1 MAAYAVRHLA
11 EIPSSTDEDGVEWTQ
26 LQHFFGLTAFGINVY
41 RAVEAGAP
49 LVGEH
54 DESEGRHEELY
65 LVLSGR
71 VRFEIGDDEFVC
83 DEGTVIVVKDWTLR
97 RYGVAETVGATVLAV
112 GNAATDRFV
121 STWQPEHF
129 VGVPTVDD

>member
-1 MAAYAVRHLA
+1 VAAYAVRHLA
-11 EIPSSTDEDGVEWTQ
+11 EVPSSVDEDGVEWSP

-41 RAVEAGAP
+41 RAVETGAP

-83 DEGTVIVVKDWTLR
+83 DEGTVIVVKDWTVR
-97 RYGVAETVGATVLAV
+97 RYGVAETAGATVLAI
-112 GNAATDRFV
+112 GNTATDRFV

-129 VGVPTVDD
+129 VGVPTIDD